1 MHYNTKNRKF
11 PYTTTKSH
19 KKTGRNK
26 PKSPPI
32 YVEKKKR
39 ILFTPLEFTLANF
52 ISIFKQRFKENNT
65 YTLLIAIGFNN
76 ETVTKMAG
84 NQIGVVNLKT
94 FDSNYYEE
102 IYNTILSRIEWAVSK
117 YNDILSL
124 NFNEM

>member
-1 MHYNTKNRKF
+1 MN
-11 PYTTTKSH
+11 
-19 KKTGRNK
+19 KKIKT
-26 PKSPPI
+26 
-32 YVEKKKR
+32 

-52 ISIFKQRFKENNT
+52 ISIFKQKFKENNT

-102 IYNTILSRIEWAVSK
+102 IYNTILSRIEWVVGK

-124 NFNEM
+124 NFNERKYGDKV